1 MASCG
6 RCQPIT
12 VPRASIAGDP
22 LRHRRRV
29 CPLSTLSSLIP
40 FRLSSDTQGLV
51 RVTRSRSFGGKRVP
65 GIFVMASGGS
75 NDGEWR
81 SVGTPLEPLSP
92 EGQFLCGI
100 LKNQPHIFRVAASEQ
115 LKELALERES
125 AFARWEQSVGS
136 SEHPLHGRIA
146 QMKEQEC
153 QIAAE
158 DVMYMLVVHNF
169 SEIKVPMVP
178 NLSKCTSNGRLEI
191 WSSKDRELE
200 SIHGSEVLEMVR
212 EHLSNILRWKGKS
225 DVSANWPTMKM
236 KRLQLG
242 RLYAA
247 SILYGYFLKSVSLRH
262 HLELSLALSYE
273 DLSLNKMIQFPLPKV
288 HKHEPEENLVPLGCS
303 NDMTFSLCPSKNR
316 GGKAKR
322 LRGYMMGFDSKTLQ
336 LCAKLRSIEAA
347 NLIEKHSWALFRDQ
361 ESESLSK
368 DELIDVSFSGLKRLV
383 LEAVAFGTFLWDVE
397 GYVDSV
403 YRLKES

>member
-1 MASCG
+1 MDSCA
-6 RCQPIT
+6 RCKPIT
-12 VPRASIAGDP
+12 LPRDPLVGDP
-22 LRHRRRV
+22 LLRRRSR
-29 CPLSTLSSLIP
+29 PLSTLASLTP
-40 FRLSSDTQGLV
+40 FRLSSNSQGLF
-51 RVTRSRSFGGKRVP
+51 RMRRIRSFGAKRVP
-65 GIFVMASGGS
+65 AIFVMASGDS
-75 NDGEWR
+75 NECDWR
-81 SVGTPLEPLSP
+81 SVGTPLEPQSP
-92 EGQFLCGI
+92 EGKFLCGI
-100 LKNQPHIFRVAASEQ
+100 LKNHPHIFRAAAAEQ

-125 AFARWEQSVGS
+125 AFARWEHSVGS
-136 SEHPLHGRIA
+136 SESSLHGRIA

-158 DVMYMLVVHNF
+158 DVMYMLIVHNF

-178 NLSKCTSNGRLEI
+178 NLSKCTNNGRLEI

-200 SIHGSEVLEMVR
+200 SIHGPEVLEMVR
-212 EHLSNILRWKGKS
+212 EHLTNILKWRGKS
-225 DVSANWPTMKM
+225 DIVASWSTMKI

-262 HLELSLALSYE
+262 HLELSLALSHD
-273 DLSLNKMIQFPLPKV
+273 DLSLDKMIQFPLPKV

-303 NDMTFSLCPSKNR
+303 SDMTFSFCPSKIR
-316 GGKAKR
+316 GGKTKR

-336 LCAKLRSIEAA
+336 LCAKLRSSEAA

-361 ESESLSK
+361 ESESLVK

-383 LEAVAFGTFLWDVE
+383 LEAVAFGSFLWDVE